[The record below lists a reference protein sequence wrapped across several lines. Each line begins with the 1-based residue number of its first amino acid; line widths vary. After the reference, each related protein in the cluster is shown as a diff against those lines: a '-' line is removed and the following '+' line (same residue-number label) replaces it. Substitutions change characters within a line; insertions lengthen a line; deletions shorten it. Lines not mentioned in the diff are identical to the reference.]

1 MDVRD
6 GTDAEETTARA
17 QIAGR
22 LEPGTRRVGGTEPAG
37 ESGETRGIG
46 AGAGIALGALAAIAG
61 AAVVVNWQARRAERR
76 YPPIGDFVETN
87 GIRLHYV
94 EAGEGPPVVL
104 LHGNSSLLDDVC
116 LGIFDELAERHRVVA
131 FDRPGFG
138 YSERPRR
145 TAWTPEAQADLLHD
159 ALSALDVQRPV
170 LYGHSWGAPLVITCA
185 LYHPQEIR
193 GVVAASG
200 YYYPHWRLDSLL
212 AHLLVAPGVG
222 PLLRNTISPMA
233 GALFGK
239 SAVRL
244 MFDPSPVPETYARF
258 PASLTLRPSQIR
270 ASAEDGSTLRAWAER
285 TSLHYGEIQVP
296 VAIVAGA
303 GDRAVDYRKHSL
315 RLHRD
320 LPGSR
325 LHIWPETG
333 HMVHHTRP
341 AEVVDAIE
349 EVFRMAKGRTAG
361 SAAKDTALA

>member
-1 MDVRD
+1 M
-6 GTDAEETTARA
+6 
-17 QIAGR
+17 
-22 LEPGTRRVGGTEPAG
+22 
-37 ESGETRGIG
+37 
-46 AGAGIALGALAAIAG
+46 
-61 AAVVVNWQARRAERR
+61 VVNWQARRAERR
-76 YPPIGDFVETN
+76 HPPMGDFVEVD
-87 GIRLHYV
+87 GVRLHYL

-104 LHGNSSLLDDVC
+104 LHGNSSLLDDVR
-116 LGIFDELAERHRVVA
+116 LGIFDELAKRHRVIA

-145 TAWTPEAQADLLHD
+145 TVWTPEAQADLLRD
-159 ALSALDVQRPV
+159 ALRALEVQRPV

-185 LYHPQEIR
+185 LDYPDEIR

-222 PLLRNTISPMA
+222 PLLRNTITPVA
-233 GALFGK
+233 GALFGN

-244 MFDPSPVPETYARF
+244 LFDPSPVPETYAGF

-285 TSLHYGEIQVP
+285 TSLHYGEILVP
-296 VAIVAGA
+296 VIIVAGN

-320 LPGSR
+320 LPAPRCASGRRPVTWCTTPGPPRWSTPSRRSSGSLRSGTRRPRPEERGPR
-325 LHIWPETG
+325 LQDRPLLAPASPCGAESLG
-333 HMVHHTRP
+333 CCGPPRPRERAASERAALREFCRP
-341 AEVVDAIE
+341 AP
-349 EVFRMAKGRTAG
+349 TA
-361 SAAKDTALA
+361 SAALW